1 MVNAVNPKYASVFP
15 PPVGNQIKSTI
26 SLSGQSSLYIELR
39 FNKINANWKG
49 LHLPYTFFSLLYKGN
64 RRRATRLARQGRQRR
79 TAQNRNDYNLTDT
92 VWQIGAGERIGP
104 AVCSGVHLLEQP
116 CQIRRI
122 GDKIEKITG

>member
-1 MVNAVNPKYASVFP
+1 MASLCVLSRGLRAAQAAMTRMPDAPDAAV
-15 PPVGNQIKSTI
+15 
-26 SLSGQSSLYIELR
+26 R
-39 FNKINANWKG
+39 
-49 LHLPYTFFSLLYKGN
+49 FSLLYKGN
-64 RRRATRLARQGRQRR
+64 RRRATRLARQGSQRQ

-104 AVCSGVHLLEQP
+104 AVYGGVHLLEQP